1 MKTLFK
7 FKKIIF
13 FGLFLISLIF
23 TILYFK
29 NFVLHYELFYYY
41 YTILHDLH
49 IPVTYTLSSFSQNF
63 QGYLMY
69 FFIISMNILL
79 LSITIFYLRY
89 FFDNDI
95 DFKNI
100 NFKETFIAHLLGLF
114 FLSFL
119 YFSLQYEFNKEI
131 PLKNY
136 SLLTKEFKSNKFLR
150 NYYQKNFEE
159 AIPISYRQF
168 FYLIRINTEHN
179 FEIKNK
185 KEQTK
190 KIKEKEKTFKEL
202 IKIYN
207 EEK

>member
-7 FKKIIF
+7 FRKIIF

-23 TILYFK
+23 TILYFR
-29 NFVLHYELFYYY
+29 NFILHYELFYYY

-49 IPVTYTLSSFSQNF
+49 IPATYTLSSFGQNF

-69 FFIISMNILL
+69 FFVISMNILL
-79 LSITIFYLRY
+79 LGIAIFYLRY
-89 FFDNDI
+89 IFDNDI

-119 YFSLQYEFNKEI
+119 YFNLQHEFNEEI

-150 NYYQKNFEE
+150 NYYQKNFRE
-159 AIPISYRQF
+159 ATPVSYKQF
-168 FYLIRINTEHN
+168 FYLIRINIEHN

-185 KEQTK
+185 EEQAK
-190 KIKEKEKTFKEL
+190 KIKEKKRIFKEL
-202 IKIYN
+202 TEIYN
-207 EEK
+207 KTK

>member
-7 FKKIIF
+7 FKQIIF

-29 NFVLHYELFYYY
+29 NFILHYELFHYYN
-41 YTILHDLH
+41 IIFND
-49 IPVTYTLSSFSQNF
+49 IPVTYTLSSFSLNF

-89 FFDNDI
+89 IFDNDI

-119 YFSLQYEFNKEI
+119 YFSLQHEFDKEI

-150 NYYQKNFEE
+150 NYYQKNFEK

-168 FYLIRINTEHN
+168 SNLIRINTEHN

-185 KEQTK
+185 KEQAK

-207 EEK
+207 EKK